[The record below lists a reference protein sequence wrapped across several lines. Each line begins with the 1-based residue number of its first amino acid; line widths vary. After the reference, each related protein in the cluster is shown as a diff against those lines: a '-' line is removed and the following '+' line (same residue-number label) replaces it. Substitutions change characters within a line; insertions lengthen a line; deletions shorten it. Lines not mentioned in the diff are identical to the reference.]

1 MSDERCRLRDLGLKV
16 GTLETGKLNSI
27 TDVPGVKVGHYTI
40 IEGEGKLQPGKGP
53 IRTGVTVI
61 LPHEGNVYREKVR
74 ASSFVLN
81 GYGKTIGLVQV
92 NELGYIESLIGLTNT
107 LNIPIVADALIDYH
121 LKDNPDIGISTS
133 SIGVVVGEC
142 NDGYLNDLQGRH
154 VKKEHVFKAIKA
166 ASVNVEEGCVG
177 AGTGMTAFRLK
188 AGIGTSSRKI
198 PTTDSEYIVGVLV
211 LSNFGHKKEFTI
223 LGKKY
228 YEESAE
234 DTDEHQEKKEDGSII
249 IIVTTNAPLD
259 SRQLNR
265 LAKRA
270 PMGLSRTG
278 SYASYGSGD
287 IIIVFST
294 ENKINHDMKDDAYQI
309 TTLNES
315 TKLFNSLLKAVVE
328 ATEEAILNSLFSSKT
343 MKGRDDRIIEA
354 ISIEKIKEM
363 FEVV

>member
-1 MSDERCRLRDLGLKV
+1 MFEERCRLRDLGLQV
-16 GTLETGKLNSI
+16 GTLDTGVLNTI
-27 TDVPGVKVGHYTI
+27 TDVPGVKVGHCTI

-61 LPHEGNVYREKVR
+61 LPHNGNVFREKVR

-81 GYGKTIGLVQV
+81 GYGKTIGLVQI
-92 NELGYIESLIGLTNT
+92 NELGYIESLIGLTST
-107 LNIPIVADALIDYH
+107 LNVSIVADALIDYH
-121 LKDNPDIGISTS
+121 LKENPDIGISTN

-154 VKKEHVFKAIKA
+154 VKKEHVFKAIET
-166 ASVNVEEGCVG
+166 ASKNMEEGCVG

-198 PTTDSEYIVGVLV
+198 STEDAEYFVGTIV
-211 LSNFGHKKEFTI
+211 LSNFGHKKELTI

-228 YEESAE
+228 YGESDKE
-234 DTDEHQEKKEDGSII
+234 LDVKEDGSII
-249 IIVTTNAPLD
+249 IVVATNAPLN

-270 PMGLSRTG
+270 AMGLSRTG
-278 SYASYGSGD
+278 SYSSYGSGD
-287 IIIVFST
+287 IIIAFST
-294 ENKINHDMKDDAYQI
+294 ANKINHDNKDEIFQT

-315 TKLFNSLLKAVVE
+315 TKLFNQLLKATVD
-328 ATEEAILNSLFSSKT
+328 ATEEAILNSMLTSHT
-343 MKGRDDRIIEA
+343 MKGRDDRVIEA

-363 FEVV
+363 FS